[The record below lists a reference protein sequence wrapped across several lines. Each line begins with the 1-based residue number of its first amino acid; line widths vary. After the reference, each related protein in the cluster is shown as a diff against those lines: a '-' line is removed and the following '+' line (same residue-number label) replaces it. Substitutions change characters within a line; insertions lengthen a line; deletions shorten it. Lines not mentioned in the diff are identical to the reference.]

1 MKNGARSRRS
11 KKKKKKKIEM
21 LLDKKEDGW
30 IAFFKMGGCCCI
42 SEQAQLGTEG
52 MGGEDLLLFFAFL
65 CVFPLKPK

>member
-30 IAFFKMGGCCCI
+30 IAFFKMGGCCCM
-42 SEQAQLGTEG
+42 SEQAQLGKKG
-52 MGGEDLLLFFAFL
+52 RGWEDLLLFFAFL